1 MLQLR
6 KILQRTGALELRRR
20 LHRALLK
27 RRRQAQI
34 RRYLEAHS
42 SRKLQLGA
50 GPNILPGWLNTD
62 LFPQS
67 REVVFIDAAA
77 PLPFDDC
84 SFDCVFSE
92 HLIEH
97 LEYRQGA
104 LMLRECFRVLRPGG
118 RIRIATPDL
127 RFLIELYNPEKS
139 ELQVRYVSWAARE
152 FGPNARSAR
161 EVFVINNFFR
171 AWGHQFIYD
180 REALQEAMREA
191 GFTGIEQRRVG
202 ESGDGNLRGLEAHGR
217 QIPAEFNEL
226 ETLVL
231 EGVKPP

>member
-1 MLQLR
+1 MPQVKGILERSGLLGVRRMLRRALLR
-6 KILQRTGALELRRR
+6 LRRR
-20 LHRALLK
+20 D
-27 RRRQAQI
+27 QI

-42 SRKLQLGA
+42 SRRLQLGT

-67 REVVFIDAAA
+67 REIVFIDAAR

-97 LEYRQGA
+97 LEHHQGA

-152 FGPNARSAR
+152 LAPDVRAAQ

-180 REALQEAMREA
+180 REALQEAMRGA
-191 GFTGIEQRRVG
+191 GFTGMGPCRVG
-202 ESGDGNLRGLEAHGR
+202 ESGDRNLRGLEAHGR
-217 QIPAEFNEL
+217 QIPEEFNEL

-231 EGVKPP
+231 EGTKPA

>member
-6 KILQRTGALELRRR
+6 AILQRTGLLEVRRMLRRALLRLRRR
-20 LHRALLK
+20 G
-27 RRRQAQI
+27 QI

-62 LFPQS
+62 LFPES
-67 REVVFIDAAA
+67 REIVFVDAAT

-84 SFDCVFSE
+84 SFDRVFSE

-152 FGPNARSAR
+152 FAPDARAAQ

-180 REALQEAMREA
+180 RQALQEAMRGA
-191 GFTGIEQRRVG
+191 GFTGFGPCRVG
-202 ESGDGNLRGLEAHGR
+202 ESDDRNLRGLEAHGR
-217 QIPAEFNEL
+217 QIPEEFNEL

-231 EGVKPP
+231 EGVKPG